1 MRPDASRAVSLPT
14 CLPDFVHVNRF
25 WDKHSRMPMAKI
37 LPGEYYV
44 TTQNEV
50 IGTVLGS
57 CISACIRDIVYGIGG
72 MNHFML
78 PHDASSSG
86 STGSAS
92 NAARYGSFAM
102 EHLINDILKQ
112 GGKRKNLEVKL
123 FGGANVMG
131 GTVSNSIGY
140 QNSNFVR
147 QYLRTEGMDIA
158 AEDLNGVHPRKVIY
172 YPKTGRV
179 RVKHLEQLH
188 NNTILEREQNY
199 KQSIDKADVGGDVEL
214 F

>member
-1 MRPDASRAVSLPT
+1 
-14 CLPDFVHVNRF
+14 
-25 WDKHSRMPMAKI
+25 
-37 LPGEYYV
+37 
-44 TTQNEV
+44 
-50 IGTVLGS
+50 
-57 CISACIRDIVYGIGG
+57 
-72 MNHFML
+72 
-78 PHDASSSG
+78 
-86 STGSAS
+86 
-92 NAARYGSFAM
+92 M

-131 GTVSNSIGY
+131 GTGSNSIGN

-147 QYLRTEGMDIA
+147 QYLRTEGMEIT